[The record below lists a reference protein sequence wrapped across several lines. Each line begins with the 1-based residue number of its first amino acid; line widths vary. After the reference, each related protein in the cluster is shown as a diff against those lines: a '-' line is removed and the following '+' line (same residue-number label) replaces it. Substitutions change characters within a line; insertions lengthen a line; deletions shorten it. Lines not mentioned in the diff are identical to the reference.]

1 MSLKGML
8 GKEVLPAGDLTR
20 PKASVMGV
28 LGLAVA
34 VAVLLAAYAIGKYGY
49 ARGRALI
56 GGLVPAAKD
65 GGADLMA
72 QLESL

>member
-8 GKEVLPAGDLTR
+8 GKEILPAGDLTKPR
-20 PKASVMGV
+20 GSVMGI
-28 LGLAVA
+28 LTLAVA
-34 VAVLLAAYAIGKYGY
+34 VMVVLAALAIGKYGY
-49 ARGRALI
+49 GKGRGLI
-56 GGLVPAAKD
+56 GGLVPSVKD